1 MKCKHCDGDG
11 VIVDVEYGHA
21 GKYMCDYCCGTGV
34 VEPLTEQEYLQTCDT
49 EQLAEVLW
57 EKINGAFNSGYACCN
72 LKQDKDYVG
81 RYKRFMEWL
90 NQPHLTSK

>member
-21 GKYMCDYCCGTGV
+21 GKYMCDYCWGTGV

-49 EQLAEVLW
+49 EQLANVFFEYRYINATPQQQLW
-57 EKINGAFNSGYACCN
+57 LSANEDFVKGGIVEW
-72 LKQDKDYVG
+72 LKQPKDDT
-81 RYKRFMEWL
+81 E
-90 NQPHLTSK
+90 